1 MKADIHPKYNPVIF
15 VDGEHEIMSKSTMSS
30 REVRNV
36 EGVDYFVIQVEVSA
50 FSHPFY
56 TGKQMLIDTEG
67 RVDRFRKRYN
77 IAAPPAPAEDAE

>member
-1 MKADIHPKYNPVIF
+1 MKPDIHPKYNPVIF
-15 VDGEHEIMSKSTMSS
+15 VDGEHEIMTKSTMSS

-36 EGVDYFVIQVEVSA
+36 NGVDYFVIQVEVSA

-77 IAAPPAPAEDAE
+77 LAAPPAATEE

>member
-1 MKADIHPKYNPVIF
+1 MKADIHPQYNPVIF
-15 VDGEHEIMSKSTMSS
+15 VDGEHEIVTRSTMTS

-36 EGVDYFVIQVEVSA
+36 NGVDHYVIQVEVSA

-77 IAAPPAPAEDAE
+77 IAAPSEETK

>member
-15 VDGEHEIMSKSTMSS
+15 VDGEHEIMTKSTMSS

-36 EGVDYFVIQVEVSA
+36 DGVDYFVVQVEVSA

-56 TGKQMLIDTEG
+56 TGKQMLMDTEG
-67 RVDRFRKRYN
+67 RVEAFRKRYN
-77 IAAPPAPAEDAE
+77 LAAPSAAETEE